1 MINVKKA
8 AISVVIASAL
18 LLIAAS
24 FSLVPK
30 IAVTTNK
37 EYIFLIIVIMVI
49 LGIRQ
54 ADIVRTKRVNENFAT
69 QYSQMDSIINNSP
82 FIIFLKDINGKI
94 LLANNHLAT
103 FLNIKMDKIIGKNIY
118 KIYESSQIDIEEDRK
133 IISTGNSTTSERQL
147 EMNHKMH
154 WFKITKIPIKDMKGK
169 VIEVIVILVNTDIEK
184 ELEGSKT
191 SYIENLTHDL
201 KTPTYAQIRAAD
213 LLLSGLFGELSEE
226 QKEIITQIKSSCN
239 YMNDLIFTILDSY
252 HYENGQTKI
261 NPEKFDIVKLVR
273 ETSNEIYNLLSV
285 KGQQIRIYP
294 DQKEIYVVADKFQI
308 KRVIVNFLGNAI
320 TYGFKNSIIN
330 INIKN
335 GKTSIKLNIRNKSE
349 YIPEDTLKE
358 IFKKYKHN
366 KNAKYQKAA
375 TGLGLYLSKQ
385 IIDAH
390 NGNIYAKSDIKQ
402 NCDFGFEL
410 PKKTSQITDNRISP
424 PELPADNK
432 ILKFSK

>member
-330 INIKN
+330 ISIKN

-390 NGNIYAKSDIKQ
+390 NG
-402 NCDFGFEL
+402 
-410 PKKTSQITDNRISP
+410 
-424 PELPADNK
+424 K
-432 ILKFSK
+432 I